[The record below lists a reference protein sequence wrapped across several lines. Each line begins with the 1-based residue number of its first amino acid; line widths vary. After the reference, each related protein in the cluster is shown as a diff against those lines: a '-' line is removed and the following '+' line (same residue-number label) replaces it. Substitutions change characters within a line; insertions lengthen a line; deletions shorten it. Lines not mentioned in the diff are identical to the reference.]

1 MLLNPPDVTKR
12 IISLG
17 FDFPHENVENLAFVS
32 DRSLLD
38 ADIVVIQPSLSSEYG
53 LSGQFF
59 AGQPVLQDTPSFR
72 VREAAAHWRSELV
85 AALADGKTIVV
96 FLCKPSLVQLY
107 TGQRTTS
114 GTGRNQ
120 KVTNLVEPFTSYSAL
135 PVKFTEV
142 VARSGSDIR
151 VAANLGPLRA
161 YWEEFGDLSPYQV
174 YFTLDGIEVMLTTRT
189 GKRSIGGLAR
199 VGTGTV
205 ILLPP
210 PEFEWDEMYEE
221 TDDDEDDDFKLSER
235 GRAIGSRLVEL
246 LVDLDAAL
254 RVKAEGRPLPRWAQ
268 HEDFRSP
275 AEESLIESIAAI
287 NSEMDALATKRDATE
302 RALEEEGALKRLL
315 YETGKPLESA
325 VTAALQVLGF
335 DAHGF
340 SESDSEFDVVFESAE
355 GRFLGEIEGKDN
367 KAINI
372 DKLSQLERNLQEDFA
387 REEIKDY
394 ATGVLFGNAFLS
406 SPPAERPVEYF
417 TQKCLSGA
425 ARGGIALVR
434 TPDLF
439 DAVLAVKRG
448 ADDQYRQLCREAF
461 AAGKGNIVQF
471 PKP

>member
-1 MLLNPPDVTKR
+1 M
-12 IISLG
+12 
-17 FDFPHENVENLAFVS
+17 S

-38 ADIVVIQPSLSSEYG
+38 ADIVVIQPSLPSEYG
-53 LSGQFF
+53 RSGQFF

-135 PVKFTEV
+135 PVEFSEV

-161 YWEEFGDLSPYQV
+161 YWEEFGESSPYQV

-189 GKRSIGGLAR
+189 GKRSVGGLAR

-210 PEFEWDEMYEE
+210 PEFETDEMYEE
-221 TDDDEDDDFKLSER
+221 TDDDDLRLSER

-254 RVKAEGRPLPRWAQ
+254 RLKGEGRPLPQWAQ
-268 HEDFRSP
+268 DEEFRSP
-275 AEESLIESIAAI
+275 AEQSLIESIAAI
-287 NSEMDALATKRDATE
+287 NCEMDALATKRDATE
-302 RALEEEGALKRLL
+302 RALEEEGALKGLL

-335 DAHGF
+335 EAHGF
-340 SESDSEFDVVFESAE
+340 LESDSEFDVVFESAE
-355 GRFLGEIEGKDN
+355 GRFLGEIEGKEN

-387 REEIKDY
+387 REEINDY
-394 ATGVLFGNAFLS
+394 ATGVLFGNAFLTS
-406 SPPAERPVEYF
+406 RPAERPVEYF

-425 ARGGIALVR
+425 ARGGIGLVR

-439 DAVLAVKRG
+439 DAVLAIRRG
-448 ADDQYRQLCREAF
+448 ADDQYRQRCREAF
-461 AAGKGNIVQF
+461 AAGKGSVVQF